1 MQYIYIAISQ
11 FIPPY
16 TLYIINNGKNALF
29 LFVLYNIYY
38 YICKNQTDQYRKQ
51 MKEDV
56 SLVEQTQRGIL
67 EYISKNNSSAQ
78 LPKEQEFV
86 DLLGVSRVVVREAL
100 SRLRALGIIETKR
113 KKGTTVVVPQIFGGL
128 RSIISSGLLD
138 RETLRDL
145 YQLRLM
151 LEIGMADFVFQNKNE
166 EIIRKLEQIVSREV
180 ELEMQLMRSEN
191 DQEAYEI
198 AEKLRDVDIQFHSTL
213 FETTRNKS
221 LMDFQYLLRH
231 LFSLY
236 APRVKK
242 DFHSHTI
249 VSHVGLF
256 NLLRNGT
263 PDAFRMAMRLH
274 LKTQFENMEAI
285 VDRTAT
291 K

>member
-1 MQYIYIAISQ
+1 
-11 FIPPY
+11 
-16 TLYIINNGKNALF
+16 
-29 LFVLYNIYY
+29 
-38 YICKNQTDQYRKQ
+38 

-56 SLVEQTQRGIL
+56 SLVEQTQRDIL
-67 EYISKNNSSAQ
+67 DYISKNNSNAQ

-113 KKGTTVVVPQIFGGL
+113 KKGTVVVVPEIFGAL
-128 RSIISSGLLD
+128 KAIVMSGLLD
-138 RETLRDL
+138 RDTLRDL

-151 LEIGMADFVFQNKNE
+151 LEIGMADFVFQNRSE
-166 EIIRKLEQIVSREV
+166 EMMAKLDKIVAREV
-180 ELEMQLMRSEN
+180 ELERRLMRT
-191 DQEAYEI
+191 DDDDEAGEI
-198 AEKLRDVDIQFHSTL
+198 AQQLRDVDIQFHSAL
-213 FETTRNKS
+213 FETTGNKS

-249 VSHVGLF
+249 VTHVGLF
-256 NLLRNGT
+256 NLLRNST
-263 PDAFRMAMRLH
+263 ADAFRMAMRLH
-274 LKTQFENMEAI
+274 LKTQFENMEML
-285 VDRTAT
+285 VDKAFSN